1 VEGICALLAVHAAPS
16 SGRHHISR
24 QCSMCITS
32 PFTIVVTYFWVLIQ
46 KKFKKFKNIVGR
58 KPFGLFFLKIE
69 FSLSIGPS
77 SMKNMLSNFNLCI
90 FKLSQPIFVFKN
102 IVGRKPHFK
111 TVFNVYYFPLH
122 GCCYLFLSPPQK
134 KYKKFKNIVGRKP
147 FGLFFLKI
155 KFSLSIAQKMT
166 KDWLRK
172 FKNTKI
178 EI

>member
-1 VEGICALLAVHAAPS
+1 LPAC
-16 SGRHHISR
+16 GRHLR
-24 QCSMCITS
+24 
-32 PFTIVVTYFWVLIQ
+32 PFSGACGAFQWPT
-46 KKFKKFKNIVGR
+46 
-58 KPFGLFFLKIE
+58 
-69 FSLSIGPS
+69 
-77 SMKNMLSNFNLCI
+77 
-90 FKLSQPIFVFKN
+90 
-102 IVGRKPHFK
+102 PHFK

>member
-1 VEGICALLAVHAAPS
+1 VEGIYAFLAVHAAPS

-24 QCSMCITS
+24 QFSMCITS

-46 KKFKKFKNIVGR
+46 KKF
-58 KPFGLFFLKIE
+58 
-69 FSLSIGPS
+69 
-77 SMKNMLSNFNLCI
+77 
-90 FKLSQPIFVFKN
+90 
-102 IVGRKPHFK
+102 
-111 TVFNVYYFPLH
+111 
-122 GCCYLFLSPPQK
+122 
-134 KYKKFKNIVGRKP
+134 KKFKNIVGRKP